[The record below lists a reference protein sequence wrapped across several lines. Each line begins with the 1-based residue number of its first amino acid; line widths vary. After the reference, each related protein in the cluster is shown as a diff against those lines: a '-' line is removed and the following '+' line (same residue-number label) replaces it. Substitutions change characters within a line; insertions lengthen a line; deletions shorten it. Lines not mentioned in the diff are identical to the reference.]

1 MRANGRLF
9 RGDEGAAL
17 IISAVG
23 VLVLALLAALAL
35 DLGALRNERSAG
47 QKAVD
52 AAATSAVFDVGDND
66 PVAACETALAY
77 MALNVPNAASFSGT
91 NCNVLPPTCDDTTP
105 AATTS
110 GTAGEVTV
118 TITYP
123 VPDSSAFMEAGAIGA
138 GTQTVVPADGE
149 QCQRIAVSARI
160 ERETF
165 FARLMGIDTQTTEVH
180 AVARVITGKDRQSTV
195 ALLLLEQ
202 TECGVLT
209 ANGNGG
215 ISVGSVVDPE
225 TGELLPGQIAL
236 DTAATE
242 SCGSAMR
249 VSGGPGSIIADGPP
263 GCPGELAGLPGG
275 GCGETRVFGA
285 NGPVC
290 RSPICI
296 ISGTVAPLPT
306 SMSRRIT
313 REPLDHLFNCK
324 SSYPASLGIDGCLD
338 GEPPHIDQLVAS
350 IGPGGTP
357 SGWSRYPSAGQSCD
371 VQTDTMLPPGNWHIA
386 CPSLSVKAQLVIRGG
401 AVFDGDVSI
410 TSDGLLAVNASPPAF
425 SPEANSVVAFF
436 RSGQI
441 SKAGQGSLIFE
452 HTLVYLS
459 PGVEFKMTGGDGSFV
474 WTAPVTGN
482 FEDLALWSDSAE
494 EIKLAGQANTVMEGV
509 FFAPLAEINYTGNGS
524 QQQVGAQLI
533 SLKLSA
539 GGNGALK
546 LKPTPGRSV
555 ELIIPVGSELIR

>member
-1 MRANGRLF
+1 MRAMGRLF
-9 RGDEGAAL
+9 KEDGGAAL
-17 IISAVG
+17 IISAIG

-77 MALNVPNAASFSGT
+77 MALNVPNAASFAGAD
-91 NCNVLPPTCDDTTP
+91 CNVLPPTCDDTTP

-110 GTAGEVTV
+110 GSAGEVTV

-123 VPDSSAFMEAGAIGA
+123 VPDSSSYMEAGAIGA
-138 GTQTVVPADGE
+138 GAQTILAADGE
-149 QCQRIAVSARI
+149 PCQRIAVAASI

-180 AVARVITGKDRQSTV
+180 AVAKVISGKDRQATV

-215 ISVGSVVDPE
+215 IAVGSVLDPE
-225 TGELLPGQIAL
+225 TGDLLPGQIAL
-236 DTAATE
+236 DTSATE
-242 SCGSAMR
+242 SCGSAMST
-249 VSGGPGSIIADGPP
+249 SGGNASIIADGPP
-263 GCPGELAGLPGG
+263 GCPGELAGLSGV

-285 NGPVC
+285 SGPGC
-290 RSPICI
+290 SPPICSN
-296 ISGTVAPLPT
+296 SGVIAPLPT

-324 SSYPASLGIDGCLD
+324 TSYPAGLGIDGCLE
-338 GEPPHIDQLVAS
+338 GNPAHMDQLIAN
-350 IGPGGTP
+350 IGSSGTP
-357 SGWSRYPSAGQSCD
+357 AGWSRYTNAGHSCNLLS
-371 VQTDTMLPPGNWHIA
+371 DTILPQGNWHID

-401 AVFDGDVSI
+401 VVFDGDVSI

-425 SPEANSVVAFF
+425 NPEANSVVAFF
-436 RSGQI
+436 RDGAI
-441 SKAGQGSLIFE
+441 SKAGQGALIFE

-459 PGVEFKMTGGDGSFV
+459 PGVEFKMTGGDGTFV
-474 WTAPVTGN
+474 WTAPITGS
-482 FEDLALWSDSAE
+482 FEDLALWSDSTQD
-494 EIKLAGQANTVMEGV
+494 IKLAGQANTDMEGV
-509 FFAPLAEINYTGNGS
+509 FFAPLAEITYTGNGS

-555 ELIIPVGSELIR
+555 ELIIPVASELIR

>member
-1 MRANGRLF
+1 MRAVRRLAK
-9 RGDEGAAL
+9 EENGAAL

-77 MALNVPNAASFSGT
+77 MALNVPNAASFAGT
-91 NCNVLPPTCDDTTP
+91 NCNVLPPTCDATTP

-123 VPDSSAFMEAGAIGA
+123 VPDTSVYMDAGAIGA
-138 GTQTVVPADGE
+138 GTQTVVAADGE
-149 QCQRIAVSARI
+149 QCQRIAVAATI

-165 FARLMGIDTQTTEVH
+165 FARMMGIDTQTTEVH
-180 AVARVITGKDRQSTV
+180 AVAKVISGKDRQSTV
-195 ALLLLEQ
+195 ALLLLER
-202 TECGVLT
+202 TECDVLT

-236 DTAATE
+236 DTSATE
-242 SCGSAMR
+242 SCGSAMIT
-249 VSGGPGSIIADGPP
+249 SGSNASIIADGPP
-263 GCPGELAGLPGG
+263 GCPGELAGLPGA

-285 NGPVC
+285 SGPGC
-290 RSPICI
+290 SPPICSS
-296 ISGTVAPLPT
+296 SGTVAPPPT
-306 SMSRRIT
+306 SMSGRIT
-313 REPLDHLFNCK
+313 REPLDHLYNCK
-324 SSYPASLGIDGCLD
+324 DTYPAGLGIDGCLD
-338 GEPPHIDQLVAS
+338 GNPAHIDQLIAS
-350 IGPGGTP
+350 LGSSGTP
-357 SGWSRYPSAGQSCD
+357 SSWSRYTNAGHSCNLLS
-371 VQTDTMLPPGNWHIA
+371 DTILVGNWHID

-410 TSDGLLAVNASPPAF
+410 TSDGLLAINASPPAF
-425 SPEANSVVAFF
+425 TPEANSVVAFF
-436 RSGQI
+436 RNGEI
-441 SKAGQGSLIFE
+441 SKAGQGALIFE
-452 HTLVYLS
+452 HTVVYLS
-459 PGVEFKMTGGDGSFV
+459 PGVAFKMTGGDGTFV
-474 WTAPVTGN
+474 WTAPITGN
-482 FEDLALWSDSAE
+482 FEDLALWSDSSE
-494 EIKLAGQANTVMEGV
+494 QVKLAGQANTDMEGV

-555 ELIIPVGSELIR
+555 ELIIPLGSELIR